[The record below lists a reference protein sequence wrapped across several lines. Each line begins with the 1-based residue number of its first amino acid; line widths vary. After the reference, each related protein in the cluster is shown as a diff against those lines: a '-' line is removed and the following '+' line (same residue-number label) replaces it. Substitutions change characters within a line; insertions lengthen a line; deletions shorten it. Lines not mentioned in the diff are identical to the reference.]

1 MHNHQHPLID
11 SNDAL
16 DREDTIEMLRLSAE
30 YTSTLLAIA
39 MSYEKDVKPSS
50 RLVEEINYMI
60 GEQLRIA
67 KRLAGRDN
75 PSQEALHTVAP
86 GQANAWVRPICSWR
100 MSECKGG

>member
-1 MHNHQHPLID
+1 MHNNQHPLID

-39 MSYEKDVKPSS
+39 MSDETDVKPSS

-67 KRLAGRDN
+67 KRLSGRGN
-75 PSQEALHTVAP
+75 SNHEAPQTITP
-86 GQANAWVRPICSWR
+86 GQANAWVLPIYGWR